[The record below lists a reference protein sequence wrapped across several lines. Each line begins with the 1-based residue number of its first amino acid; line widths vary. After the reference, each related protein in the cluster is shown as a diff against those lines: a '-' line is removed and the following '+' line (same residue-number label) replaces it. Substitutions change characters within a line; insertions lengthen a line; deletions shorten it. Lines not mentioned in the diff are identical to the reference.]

1 MKFSDKLKSY
11 RKENN
16 LTQEKLAKQLNVSR
30 SLVARWEF
38 GDVYPKLE
46 ILKELSN
53 VLNVPLNQLIDEE
66 EKTNVEVEHL
76 NYIKNMKKNIDLF
89 IWISLIVYCIV
100 TVLMFG
106 LKMFSME
113 GNAPYVPGGSASKIY
128 VFSVLDVIYP
138 QDVWLLIITVVLNI
152 GIIIV
157 SSINHFKKD
166 INKNIFKYILLG
178 LFLASLTFFI
188 ITLKIGTKDPSS
200 LWEFK

>member
-1 MKFSDKLKSY
+1 MKFSEKLKLY
-11 RKENN
+11 RKESN

-53 VLNVPLNQLIDEE
+53 VLNVPLTQLIDEE
-66 EKTNVEVEHL
+66 EKTHIEVEHL
-76 NYIKNMKKNIDLF
+76 NFIKNMNKNINLF
-89 IWISLIVYCIV
+89 IWISLTVYSIV

-113 GNAPYVPGGSASKIY
+113 GNAPYVPGGPASKIY
-128 VFSVLDVIYP
+128 VFSVLDVIYLE
-138 QDVWLLIITVVLNI
+138 DIWLLIITVILNI

-166 INKNIFKYILLG
+166 ININIFKYILLG
-178 LFLASLTFFI
+178 LFLVSLTFFI
-188 ITLKIGTKDPSS
+188 ITLKVGTKDPSS
-200 LWEFK
+200 LWQFK

>member
-1 MKFSDKLKSY
+1 MKFSEKLKLY
-11 RKENN
+11 RKESN

-53 VLNVPLNQLIDEE
+53 LLNVPLTQLINEE
-66 EKTNVEVEHL
+66 EKTHIEVEHL
-76 NYIKNMKKNIDLF
+76 NFIKNMKRNINLF
-89 IWISLIVYCIV
+89 LWISLTVYSIV

-113 GNAPYVPGGSASKIY
+113 GNAPYVPGGPASKIY
-128 VFSVLDVIYP
+128 VFSVLDVIYLE
-138 QDVWLLIITVVLNI
+138 DIWLLIITVILNI

-178 LFLASLTFFI
+178 LFLASVTFFI
-188 ITLKIGTKDPSS
+188 ITLKVGTKDPSS
-200 LWEFK
+200 LWQFK

>member
-1 MKFSDKLKSY
+1 MKFSEKLKLY
-11 RKENN
+11 RKESN

-53 VLNVPLNQLIDEE
+53 VLNVPLTQLIDEE
-66 EKTNVEVEHL
+66 EKTHIEVEHL
-76 NYIKNMKKNIDLF
+76 NFIKNMNKNINLF
-89 IWISLIVYCIV
+89 IWISLTVYRIV

-113 GNAPYVPGGSASKIY
+113 GNATYVPGGPASKIY
-128 VFSVLDVIYP
+128 VFSVLDVIYLE
-138 QDVWLLIITVVLNI
+138 DIWLLIITVILNI

-178 LFLASLTFFI
+178 LFLVSLTFFI
-188 ITLKIGTKDPSS
+188 ITLKVGTKDPSS
-200 LWEFK
+200 LWQFK

>member
-1 MKFSDKLKSY
+1 MKFSEKLKLY
-11 RKENN
+11 RKESN

-53 VLNVPLNQLIDEE
+53 VLNVPLTQLIDEE
-66 EKTNVEVEHL
+66 EKTHIEVEHL
-76 NYIKNMKKNIDLF
+76 NFIKNMNKNINLF
-89 IWISLIVYCIV
+89 IWISLTVYSIV

-113 GNAPYVPGGSASKIY
+113 GNAPYVPGGPASKIY
-128 VFSVLDVIYP
+128 VFSVLDVIYLE
-138 QDVWLLIITVVLNI
+138 DIWLLIITVILNI

-178 LFLASLTFFI
+178 LFLVSLTFFI
-188 ITLKIGTKDPSS
+188 ITLKVGTKDPSS
-200 LWEFK
+200 LWQFK

>member
-1 MKFSDKLKSY
+1 MKFSEKLKLY
-11 RKENN
+11 RKESN

-38 GDVYPKLE
+38 GDVYPKLG

-53 VLNVPLNQLIDEE
+53 VLNVPLTQLIDEE
-66 EKTNVEVEHL
+66 EKTHIEVEHL
-76 NYIKNMKKNIDLF
+76 NFIKNMKKNINLF
-89 IWISLIVYCIV
+89 IWISLTVYSIV

-113 GNAPYVPGGSASKIY
+113 GNAPYVPGGPASKIY
-128 VFSVLDVIYP
+128 VFSVLDVIYLE
-138 QDVWLLIITVVLNI
+138 DIWLLIITVILNI

-178 LFLASLTFFI
+178 LFLVSLTFFI
-188 ITLKIGTKDPSS
+188 ITLKVGTKDPSS
-200 LWEFK
+200 LWQFK

>member
-1 MKFSDKLKSY
+1 MKFSEKLKLY
-11 RKENN
+11 RKESN

-53 VLNVPLNQLIDEE
+53 VLNVPLTQLIDEE
-66 EKTNVEVEHL
+66 EKTHIEVEHL
-76 NYIKNMKKNIDLF
+76 NFIKNMKKNINLF
-89 IWISLIVYCIV
+89 IWISLTVYSIV

-113 GNAPYVPGGSASKIY
+113 GNAPYVPGGPASKIY
-128 VFSVLDVIYP
+128 VFSVLDVIYLE
-138 QDVWLLIITVVLNI
+138 DIWLLIITVILNI

-178 LFLASLTFFI
+178 LFLVSLTFFI
-188 ITLKIGTKDPSS
+188 ITLKVGTKDPSS
-200 LWEFK
+200 LWQFK

>member
-1 MKFSDKLKSY
+1 MKFSEKLKLY
-11 RKENN
+11 RKESN

-53 VLNVPLNQLIDEE
+53 VLNVPLTQLIDEE
-66 EKTNVEVEHL
+66 EKTHIEVEHL
-76 NYIKNMKKNIDLF
+76 NFIKNMNKNINLF
-89 IWISLIVYCIV
+89 IWISLTVYSIV

-113 GNAPYVPGGSASKIY
+113 GNAPYVPGGPASKIY
-128 VFSVLDVIYP
+128 VFSVLDVIYLE
-138 QDVWLLIITVVLNI
+138 DIWLLIITVILNI

-166 INKNIFKYILLG
+166 INKKIFKYILLG
-178 LFLASLTFFI
+178 LFLVSLTFFI
-188 ITLKIGTKDPSS
+188 ITLKVGTKDPSS
-200 LWEFK
+200 LWQFK

>member
-1 MKFSDKLKSY
+1 MKFSEKLKLY
-11 RKENN
+11 RKESN

-53 VLNVPLNQLIDEE
+53 VLNVPLTQLIDEE
-66 EKTNVEVEHL
+66 EKTHIEVEHL
-76 NYIKNMKKNIDLF
+76 NFIKNMNKNINLF
-89 IWISLIVYCIV
+89 IWMSLTVYSIV

-113 GNAPYVPGGSASKIY
+113 GNAPYVPGGPASKIY
-128 VFSVLDVIYP
+128 VFSVLDVIYLE
-138 QDVWLLIITVVLNI
+138 DIWLLIITVILNI

-178 LFLASLTFFI
+178 LFLVSLTFFI
-188 ITLKIGTKDPSS
+188 ITLKVGTKDPSS
-200 LWEFK
+200 LWQFK